1 MIEYHQHD
9 AIGVL
14 SIQRPERR
22 NALNAELCEAMR
34 AQLAGVGSLIRV
46 LIVTGSGEAFC
57 AGADLAQ
64 RQNDH
69 SGPSHG
75 GLDAGGNDTFRPS
88 FDALCDDLAALPV
101 PVIAAVRGPALGAGM
116 QLAIA
121 CDLRV
126 ACPDAVFGIPS
137 GKLGV
142 MLSPRNIVRLRQVM
156 GASMA
161 RAVLIGGELL
171 DGTRSHQLGFVHRL
185 DPDPLAAAMTWAD
198 AIAYLAPLS
207 VGGHKAAL
215 NIVDPIDLGAHDMDT
230 LKALETRAFA
240 SEDLREGL
248 LAFSEKRRP
257 EFHGR

>member
-1 MIEYHQHD
+1 
-9 AIGVL
+9 
-14 SIQRPERR
+14 
-22 NALNAELCEAMR
+22 MR
-34 AQLAGVGSLIRV
+34 AQIAGVASLIRV

-64 RQNDH
+64 RQSDH
-69 SGPSHG
+69 SSPSHG

-88 FDALCDDLAALPV
+88 FDALCDDLAALSV

-116 QLAIA
+116 QLAVA

-161 RAVLIGGELL
+161 RAILIGGELI

-185 DPDPLAAAMTWAD
+185 DSDPLAAALTWAE
-198 AIAYLAPLS
+198 AIAHLAPLS
-207 VGGHKAAL
+207 VGGHKTAL
-215 NIVDPIDLGAHDMDT
+215 NIVDAVDRTPDEMAA

-257 EFHGR
+257 NFQGR

>member
-1 MIEYHQHD
+1 MIEYFQRD

-14 SIQRPERR
+14 TINRPERR
-22 NALNAELCEAMR
+22 NALNAELCEEMR
-34 AQLAGVGSLIRV
+34 TQLSAIGSVIRV
-46 LIVTGSGEAFC
+46 LVVTGSGEAFC

-64 RQNDH
+64 RQRDH
-69 SGPSHG
+69 GAPAHG
-75 GLDAGGNDTFRPS
+75 GLDSGGKDTFRPS

-116 QLAIA
+116 QLAVA

-126 ACPDAVFGIPS
+126 ASPEAVFGIPS

-142 MLSPRNIVRLRQVM
+142 MLSPRNIVRMRQVM
-156 GASMA
+156 GASIA

-185 DPDPLAAAMTWAD
+185 DTDPLAAAMTWAD
-198 AIAYLAPLS
+198 AVAHLAPLS

-215 NIVDPIDLGAHDMDT
+215 NIADPLDLTEADMVT

-240 SEDLREGL
+240 SDDLREGL
-248 LAFSEKRRP
+248 TAFVEKRRP